1 MVFKQAKAPLTQ
13 VQLLFGEHKM
23 TVYKEAILDA
33 ITGEETKISFSPTEL
48 EQFEEKALQANADR
62 EAKEKAQLEKAEA
75 RSAAEAKLIALGLTI
90 EDLKALLG

>member
-1 MVFKQAKAPLTQ
+1 MTVFKET
-13 VQLLFGEHKM
+13 
-23 TVYKEAILDA
+23 ILNA

-62 EAKEKAQLEKAEA
+62 EAKEEAQLAKTEA
-75 RSAAEAKLIALGLTI
+75 RSAAEAKLLELGLTT

>member
-1 MVFKQAKAPLTQ
+1 
-13 VQLLFGEHKM
+13 M

-62 EAKEKAQLEKAEA
+62 EAKEKAQLAKTEA
-75 RSAAEAKLIALGLTI
+75 RLSAEAKLLDLGLTVD
-90 EDLKALLG
+90 DLKALLG